1 MGLDMYAFTFDP
13 AKLKDPT
20 AQINLDFIREDG
32 EERRPTTEL
41 AYWRKFNHLHG
52 WMERLYKEKGG
63 EDTFNCEV
71 VRLTGEDLD
80 KLEADWKAGKLTATE
95 GFFFGSGEWYPEY
108 DKAIAKFLTDARA
121 QLAAGK
127 GVLYDSWW

>member
-1 MGLDMYAFTFDP
+1 MGLDMYAFSFDP

-20 AQINLDFIREDG
+20 AQINLDFVREDG
-32 EERRPTTEL
+32 EERLVTEL

-71 VRLTGEDLD
+71 VRLTEEDLD

-95 GFFFGSGEWYPEY
+95 GFFFGGGEWYPEY
-108 DKAIAKFLTDARA
+108 DEAIAKFLMDARA
-121 QLAAGK
+121 QLAEGK
-127 GVLYDSWW
+127 GVFYDSWW

>member
-52 WMERLYKEKGG
+52 WMERLYREKGG
-63 EDTFNCEV
+63 EHTFNCEV
-71 VRLTGEDLD
+71 VRLTEEDLD

-108 DKAIAKFLTDARA
+108 DEEISEFLTNARA

-127 GVLYDSWW
+127 GVFYDSWW